1 MTIAFLR
8 AASTAKTCSQWR
20 PRPDDSFMAE
30 TGQANTKADEAKSP
44 EGKGVAPDL
53 EKTENG
59 DAQGD
64 GTEKK
69 EKKMGKMKSF
79 RESMRLIKEKSPLTS
94 NNRSSKEILNTETA
108 LERSNS
114 ASTSEKDTP
123 APASPR
129 PSPGSPML
137 SPVKALMGVFKK
149 EGDST
154 EGSPQ
159 ISKTLGHSR
168 SRSDP
173 TAAVGDV
180 LIKSGEVIRR
190 SFRLN
195 KKEKVPK
202 QEPLQPVSEVV
213 SEQSLEKAGVEETY
227 TIPEIPLTPLS
238 VMQINK
244 LIEMEVLEE
253 AHLNLLSLREELR
266 REQEAGGEET
276 SSADLVNKQK
286 DLDLLY
292 RALRDK
298 VKDIVRDS
306 SKLPSRNKELLVH
319 VARIIQEEERR
330 EGSAGSGP
338 GGWKDTWKEAVLEGV
353 RAKIGSVHLDSREQ
367 NTAWLA
373 VHLGLLGTAIVE
385 DLENVKNELKGSYPP
400 SFDVFNTYV
409 DCYHQAIAQHLKKIL
424 QPKLDSKDLYALL
437 DWIINRY
444 ESEKIMGSLTLQ
456 PDMREDN
463 KALSLEQGFLDRIK
477 TTYFERLKEDLRTYL
492 GNLVNFEYDDM
503 WKERKR
509 PSIDE
514 GFYHSEIPIDILTV
528 IKSYVVNSKRI
539 DANLEKKVVCA
550 CSEELKGFP
559 QRFEA
564 AFRQQSDT
572 WTNHPLQAEYEITYI
587 NSFTALKEQMEVFRD
602 SSPTQ
607 VEQLRKEMEA
617 VVSRLGQSLLERY
630 KAEIKPFL
638 RRMMTRK
645 WLSTDEDFQGIVNST
660 ESLSKICRGM
670 KPPYVETFVN
680 EVHYHVVKEYISQ
693 LMKNNYSCKN
703 GKNVRAAAKMKQEWE
718 ELQDLF
724 EELKS
729 TSDWLQ
735 PIGEHLCNII
745 GQKNKKEIKNSLQP
759 LVRDYPDFSKKHLS
773 AVLSFR
779 GMVRGRER
787 QLILR
792 RLGELKQSAGGSGD
806 MSRALFSD
814 MQVTINTD
822 CLARVPLFC
831 LPPFLSD
838 S

>member
-1 MTIAFLR
+1 
-8 AASTAKTCSQWR
+8 
-20 PRPDDSFMAE
+20 MAE
-30 TGQANTKADEAKSP
+30 TGQGNAKADEAKSP

-59 DAQGD
+59 EAQAD
-64 GTEKK
+64 GTGKR
-69 EKKMGKMKSF
+69 EKKMGKMMSF

-94 NNRSSKEILNTETA
+94 NNRSSKEILNTERA

-114 ASTSEKDTP
+114 ASTPEKDTP

-149 EGDST
+149 EGDSA

-159 ISKTLGHSR
+159 TRKTHGHSR
-168 SRSDP
+168 SQSDP
-173 TAAVGDV
+173 TLAVSNV
-180 LIKSGEVIRR
+180 PSKSGIRR
-190 SFRLN
+190 SLWLS

-202 QEPLQPVSEVV
+202 QEPLQPVSEVA
-213 SEQSLEKAGVEETY
+213 SEKSLETAGVEETY

-266 REQEAGGEET
+266 REQEAGGDAAST
-276 SSADLVNKQK
+276 MDLVNKQK

-319 VARIIQEEERR
+319 VARIIQEEEKR
-330 EGSAGSGP
+330 EGSSGSGQ
-338 GGWKDTWKEAVLEGV
+338 GGWMDTWKEAVLEGV

-367 NTAWLA
+367 NTSWLA

-385 DLENVKNELKGSYPP
+385 DLENVKNELKDSYPP

-424 QPKLDSKDLYALL
+424 QLKLDSKDLYALL

-444 ESEKIMGSLTLQ
+444 ESEKIMGSVTLQ

-463 KALSLEQGFLDRIK
+463 KALSLEHGFLDRIK
-477 TTYFERLKEDLRTYL
+477 TTYFERLKEDVRTNL
-492 GNLVNFEYDDM
+492 GNLVKLECDDM

-528 IKSYVVNSKRI
+528 IKPYVVNSKRI
-539 DANLEKKVVCA
+539 DPNLEKKVVCA

-564 AFRQQSDT
+564 AFRQQSET
-572 WTNHPLQAEYEITYI
+572 WTDHSLQAEYEITYI

-602 SSPTQ
+602 SSPEQ
-607 VEQLRKEMEA
+607 VEQLGKEMEA
-617 VVSRLGQSLLERY
+617 VVSRLGQCLLERY
-630 KAEIKPFL
+630 KAEIRPFL

-645 WLSTDEDFQGIVNST
+645 WLSTDEDFKGIVNST
-660 ESLSKICRGM
+660 KRLSNLCGGM
-670 KPPYVETFVN
+670 KPPYVQTFVN
-680 EVHYHVVKEYISQ
+680 EVQYYVVKEYISQ

-703 GKNVRAAAKMKQEWE
+703 GKNVDAAAKMKNQWE
-718 ELQDLF
+718 ELQGLF

-729 TSDWLQ
+729 TSDWLE

-759 LVRDYPDFSKKHLS
+759 LLRDYPDFSKKHLA

-792 RLGELKQSAGGSGD
+792 RVRELKQSAGDSGD
-806 MSRALFSD
+806 VSRALFSD
-814 MQVTINTD
+814 MQVTVNTD
-822 CLARVPLFC
+822 CLARVPFFC
-831 LPPFLSD
+831 LPPCLSD